1 MQVFTVLAKGITAE
15 SGGREHPHS
24 GSRLSLQPVLPQ
36 LLLLL
41 LVVPVLKLT
50 INQN

>member
-1 MQVFTVLAKGITAE
+1 MQVFTVLAKDITAD

-24 GSRLSLQPVLPQ
+24 ASRLSLQPVLPQ
-36 LLLLL
+36 LLLVVV
-41 LVVPVLKLT
+41 VVPVLKLT